1 MADPTIP
8 AGHPVWAASPG
19 PPAVRPAGWRPQVR
33 TGGETAGT
41 VRAHAGTEGAPEWPP
56 GPGRGDAGGRD
67 PLAYPQGARRDLLP
81 EPAGAPRRSEKALLA
96 VIQQAYVEGV
106 SMWTSCSTS
115 SRCPCGR
122 PWG

>member
-19 PPAVRPAGWRPQVR
+19 PPAVRPAGWRPQ
-33 TGGETAGT
+33 GAGP
-41 VRAHAGTEGAPEWPP
+41 EGAPEWAP